1 MGEPVAEFVLEDSA
15 GIVEKAPV
23 NFAIHMWSKDF
34 TTEDECPEVSDAD
47 RAAMSTLYYGITLE
61 NRLSQMSNSE
71 QMILTLLF
79 NREIT
84 FGYFQEKVEGIIAD
98 ETLRRTFVEVCSE
111 IYDQGKLMVSFVN
124 IGCFILT
131 NVNLADYSSLGGG
144 HCGGIG

>member
-1 MGEPVAEFVLEDSA
+1 MCLQTIGPQCSGKTIFVQNLGEPIAEFVLEDSP

-23 NFAIHMWSKDF
+23 NYAIHMWSKDF
-34 TTEDECPEVSDAD
+34 TTEDECPVITDAD
-47 RAAMSTLYYGITLE
+47 RAVMNTVYYGITLE

-98 ETLRRTFVEVCSE
+98 ETLRRTFIEVCSE
-111 IYDQGKLMVSFVN
+111 VYDQGKLMVCCITN
-124 IGCFILT
+124 IRCE
-131 NVNLADYSSLGGG
+131 NR
-144 HCGGIG
+144 

>member
-23 NFAIHMWSKDF
+23 NYAIHMWSKDF
-34 TTEDECPEVSDAD
+34 TTEEECPEVTQTD
-47 RAAMSTLYYGITLE
+47 RKAMSTVYYGISLE

-98 ETLRRTFVEVCSE
+98 EALRRTFIEVCSE
-111 IYDQGKLMVSFVN
+111 IYDQGKLMVRYSDAYCAPVLTFVFRLHL
-124 IGCFILT
+124 IWRL
-131 NVNLADYSSLGGG
+131 
-144 HCGGIG
+144 